1 MSDKYT
7 TLFGIDASFV
17 QGEQPTHT
25 KLTNIVALTRN
36 GLSELEKVIGMT
48 RNSLLVE
55 STGNT
60 SWVPVPAKDSFNTGV
75 LPILR
80 LDSPSHIV
88 SLARAIG
95 PMSGLNPRYLSSQTW
110 NKANFSAGSV
120 GILLKDGVT
129 EQQLPFKPLDVST
142 ILPSD
147 FSGPDVSFIFQTRV
161 TSYDSSLEVG
171 KYYITTEGRLF
182 TGAPVRS
189 GTRLKYSFRIGEGDG
204 YIGSGYNVI
213 PDPSILTF
221 SLVERDSKT
230 FASPDYGA
238 CNVSVYSVTEE
249 ALVVNISLP
258 EVISTPFSKLSRSH
272 EVEDL
277 DPVGALDIDS
287 GLKRYKLPGNYE
299 SSGLLEDNT
308 LYLYY
313 TETGKVIPEAK
324 FERISEFVIRAY
336 LPARYKTIVRA
347 DNEELLNTVGL
358 SNTKH
363 FFLITNGTQLAPL
376 VGKLRLE
383 MEEHSHNGLDSV
395 RVSHNDLADVNH
407 ILPTLP
413 AVLNIYA
420 NVDGVIPERNI
431 EIGQSFFTTTSW
443 FNRKLSN
450 GNFLE
455 ENPHPYY
462 LHRLGYFG
470 GGTDGVYAITGPRVL
485 GASLA
490 NGFTGDLVLMPVTSS
505 ESIDEGGYTWE
516 STNEVDY
523 TINNSASH
531 SLWFGL
537 PWEVKAFSAAD
548 AINDRQRNGSVRMYF
563 DPWIRVMGSSSGLYG
578 TLTEPFST
586 EGLGIL
592 NTGTIGA
599 DVFNNSGIQNA
610 IKGLNLQR
618 GNFFFGYNE
627 HKFLGTTERN
637 KGKSSF
643 NVLASEFNAVVTAN
657 EKATQSGEVRWKGQ
671 SGNRSGFSVK
681 AIEGSS
687 VNFSIGGLTG
697 TPGTPVNPA
706 SLSAASIVG
715 SQYNL
720 AGSFTVEAAF
730 GNQLISTTQAHGAG
744 ILMSPG
750 TGTRKLFPWQLKS
763 PLIGNLEFTSP
774 TKYAGWNHL
783 EQVANNFMFAS
794 AQNLGGVSHIFSIL
808 DTEAIKNLLTF
819 AKDVDLTESVKNQ
832 NSFPFGKLILEGS
845 SGIDLLV
852 SRGTYS
858 PRNVGILNV
867 LDLSEVR
874 FWGREDLRKDIN
886 QGIRNNH
893 AAGANLNLMYGY
905 GKAYSRF
912 GVNLPWDGTEE
923 NIKGSRVQN
932 PGTEGEASGWS
943 GLRTQSLEGL
953 VNADTKGSQIRQASF
968 IEAMEGFR
976 SDPNQPFT
984 VTYRLPFRV
993 IQRLDW
999 IDNGYTT
1006 GSGVTISS
1014 WYDFTRALVA
1024 MNGSVTG
1031 SAWPVFIPS
1040 AIIGTVPVAKTRVIS
1055 ENIEQYPGSY
1065 GQTVNPAIRVSSY
1078 INQPSIGSGRFVFDR
1093 ANTPIDE
1100 LGYGIFVDQIIRY
1113 YDFQDWANR
1122 EYQGNFVPGS
1132 SLIDFKVD
1140 LNYSKLVYGDSDS
1153 ELYGQQFDY
1162 TQTADTAIEDR
1173 IDINNFFSENQDE
1186 LISYISGKHYSVISG
1201 VQSTEPGRDE
1211 GLVIRSSGS
1220 TSNLNFLNSSLPP
1233 SSIEPLGYLATS
1245 TQEPYKASL
1254 VLGPVKI
1261 NENAS
1266 YIGNDSIGEES
1277 WMAYINNIKNNID
1290 SNIEE
1295 KIAEYS
1301 GEKYTG
1307 EISELPHLAWFIQI
1321 EAESKQK
1328 SYALHRFAPYE
1339 LFMSSNGK
1347 EHGLG
1352 PGQKLMLAFDGYV
1365 NLTFRTL
1372 GGSPP
1377 AKSGVV
1383 TQTS

>member
-7 TLFGIDASFV
+7 TLFGVDASFV

-60 SWVPVPAKDSFNTGV
+60 SWVPVPAKDSFNTGI

-147 FSGPDVSFIFQTRV
+147 FSGPDVGFIFQTRV
-161 TSYDSSLEVG
+161 NSYDASLEVG
-171 KYYITTEGRLF
+171 KYYITAEGRLF
-182 TGAPVRS
+182 TGAPVTT

-249 ALVVNISLP
+249 ALVLNILLP

-272 EVEDL
+272 EVEDS
-277 DPVGALDIDS
+277 DPVGAFDIDS

-299 SSGLLEDNT
+299 SSGSLEDNT

-313 TETGKVIPEAK
+313 TETGKVIPEAR

-563 DPWIRVMGSSSGLYG
+563 DPWIRVMGFISGSSSLS
-578 TLTEPFST
+578 EPFAV
-586 EGLGIL
+586 EGLGVL
-592 NTGTIGA
+592 NTGTIGS
-599 DVFNNSGIQNA
+599 DVFSNEVFENA
-610 IKGLNLQR
+610 IKGLNIQR

-627 HKFLGTTERN
+627 HKFLSPTEQN

-643 NVLASEFNAVVTAN
+643 NILASEFNAVVTAN
-657 EKATQSGEVRWKGQ
+657 KKGTQSGEVRWKGQ
-671 SGNRSGFSVK
+671 SGNRSGFAVK

-697 TPGTPVNPA
+697 TPGAPVNTA
-706 SLSAASIVG
+706 SLSSANISG
-715 SQYNL
+715 LQYNL

-730 GNQLISTTQAHGAG
+730 GNQLISATQGHGSG

-750 TGTRKLFPWQLKS
+750 TGTRKLFPWQLKTEITGE
-763 PLIGNLEFTSP
+763 LGLA
-774 TKYAGWNHL
+774 TKYAGWNNL
-783 EQVANNFMFAS
+783 EQVDNNFMFAS

-819 AKDVDLTESVKNQ
+819 AKDVDLTESVKNK

-858 PRNVGILNV
+858 SSVAGILNV

-874 FWGREDLRKDIN
+874 FWAREDLKADIDN
-886 QGIRNNH
+886 EIRDNH
-893 AAGANLNLMYGY
+893 AVGANLNLMYGY
-905 GKAYSRF
+905 GKAYSKF
-912 GVNLPWDGTEE
+912 AVSLPWTGSEE
-923 NIKGSRVQN
+923 DIKGLKVQN
-932 PGTEGEASGWS
+932 SESNSGGINPWTS
-943 GLRTQSLEGL
+943 LRTESL
-953 VNADTKGSQIRQASF
+953 NSWTNKDTRGSQIRQASF

-976 SDPNQPFT
+976 NDPNQPFT
-984 VTYRLPFRV
+984 VSYRLPFRV

-999 IDNGYTT
+999 ISDGYTT
-1006 GSGVTISS
+1006 EHGVGVVGWDNLGGATTS
-1014 WYDFTRALVA
+1014 
-1024 MNGSVTG
+1024 TG
-1031 SAWPVFIPS
+1031 GGASTLKQVFIPS
-1040 AIIGTVPVAKTRVIS
+1040 AIIGSFPIAKQRVITDDI
-1055 ENIEQYPGSY
+1055 ENYDEILGY
-1065 GQTVNPAIRVSSY
+1065 TVNPAINVSCY
-1078 INQPSIGSGRFVFDR
+1078 KNQPTIENGRFIFSRSD
-1093 ANTPIDE
+1093 TPIDD
-1100 LGYGIFVDQIIRY
+1100 LGYGVFVDQIIRY
-1113 YDFQDWANR
+1113 YDFQDWAASGY
-1122 EYQGNFVPGS
+1122 EGNFIPGQ

-1140 LNYSKLVYGDSDS
+1140 LNYSKLVYGDSTSGNYGKSIPYSQNVDLDDFTS
-1153 ELYGQQFDY
+1153 E
-1162 TQTADTAIEDR
+1162 
-1173 IDINNFFSENQDE
+1173 DE
-1186 LISYISGKHYSVISG
+1186 ESLNSYISGKHYSVIRG
-1201 VQSTEPGRDE
+1201 VDLTNPSRD
-1211 GLVIRSSGS
+1211 GGVVIRSIGSSSG
-1220 TSNLNFLNSSLPP
+1220 LASSAALDG
-1233 SSIEPLGYLATS
+1233 SSSWAAS
-1245 TQEPYKASL
+1245 ATQEPFKASL
-1254 VLGPVKI
+1254 MLGNIKL
-1261 NENAS
+1261 NGDDDYKGS
-1266 YIGNDSIGEES
+1266 DSIGHDQ
-1277 WMAYINNIKNNID
+1277 WLLYLDKIKSSID
-1290 SNIEE
+1290 PDVALIKPQYN
-1295 KIAEYS
+1295 
-1301 GEKYTG
+1301 GEKDEGGT
-1307 EISELPHLAWFIQI
+1307 LNVPQLAWFLQL
-1321 EAESKQK
+1321 EGEPKMEDYS
-1328 SYALHRFAPYE
+1328 LHRFAPYE

-1352 PGQKLMLAFDGYV
+1352 PGAQLMLAFDGYV
-1365 NLTFRTL
+1365 TLTFRTL
-1372 GGSPP
+1372 GGTPP
-1377 AKSGVV
+1377 ASSGVV
-1383 TQTS
+1383 TQPS